1 MNSIINKQAAFDYEI
16 LEKYQAGLVLTGA
29 EVKSVK
35 AGQMNLKGAYITI
48 KHLPKPE
55 LYLTNAH
62 ISHYKPAGTK
72 LSYDP
77 TAPRKLLVTK
87 QELNSLIGKLEQ
99 KGLTIVPLKVYTI
112 RNLVKVEFGLAKGK
126 KKFEKKEDIKKK
138 DLQRD
143 IRRTFK
149 INLN

>member
-1 MNSIINKQAAFDYEI
+1 MEAIHNKQAHFDYEI
-16 LEKYQAGLVLTGA
+16 LETCQAGLVLTGA

-55 LYLTNAH
+55 LFLTNAH

-72 LSYDP
+72 LTYDP
-77 TAPRKLLVTK
+77 TRSRKLLVTK
-87 QELNSLIGKLEQ
+87 KELHHLIGKLEQ

-112 RNLVKVEFGLAKGK
+112 RNLIKLEFGVARGK
-126 KKFEKKEDIKKK
+126 KKFEKKEDIKK
-138 DLQRD
+138 RD
-143 IRRTFK
+143 VNKEIRRTLK
-149 INLN
+149 YQ